1 MIFITDFSLIRKEPV
16 KIYIHHEGQFLDLNG
31 RMGIKVIIVMLL
43 ILNIL
48 IFVVKSVPNTR
59 VQMQLS
65 WLHVKMLDQSMKSQQ
80 SDYKCNGSVPYDT
93 CMYAAVIKVR
103 CHCSD

>member
-1 MIFITDFSLIRKEPV
+1 MILINASLLIRKEPV

-31 RMGIKVIIVMLL
+31 RMGIKVIFVMF

-48 IFVVKSVPNTR
+48 ICVVKSVPNTR

>member
-1 MIFITDFSLIRKEPV
+1 MIITDFSLIRKESV

-31 RMGIKVIIVMLL
+31 RMGIKVTIDIMFILHIV
-43 ILNIL
+43 
-48 IFVVKSVPNTR
+48 IFIVKSVPNTR

-80 SDYKCNGSVPYDT
+80 SGYKCNGSVPYDT
-93 CMYAAVIKVR
+93 CMYDAVMKAR
-103 CHCSD
+103 CRCSD